1 MWALKGVGNMPLEV
15 FLYILG
21 LILAVLAAIPPL
33 RGYYLLNAA
42 VISISIGLVIGSG
55 AIK

>member
-1 MWALKGVGNMPLEV
+1 MPLEV